1 MIGNGGGSAIS
12 EAMSREKL
20 SERGRDEKPQI
31 LWAWQ
36 GDTCTI
42 SSWMEEYT
50 GSETHAHSS
59 SMGLTLNRE
68 RDHGKENRPSVIHVV
83 V

>member
-1 MIGNGGGSAIS
+1 MEEGPQLIS

-20 SERGRDEKPQI
+20 SERGRDEKPHI

-36 GDTCTI
+36 GDTCII
-42 SSWMEEYT
+42 SSWMEGYT
-50 GSETHAHSS
+50 GSETHAHTS
-59 SMGLTLNRE
+59 SMGVTLNRE
-68 RDHGKENRPSVIHVV
+68 RDHGKENRPSVIRVV